1 MIMSLGAFTHGHF
14 DGFSFFRYLCMSMAH
29 FVCRPLYSQDT
40 PCMGINVLEG
50 VQVENLANRTDLS
63 KEEKERRR
71 HKLEKEIAAG
81 VVGVGIL
88 GFAGYKYHQHR
99 QHKQDGYVPV
109 DGHEK
114 HRHHHHHNQQLI

>member
-1 MIMSLGAFTHGHF
+1 M
-14 DGFSFFRYLCMSMAH
+14 DH
-29 FVCRPLYSQDT
+29 FVCRPLYSQNT
-40 PCMGINVLEG
+40 PCVGNNALEC

-81 VVGVGIL
+81 VVGAGIL

-99 QHKQDGYVPV
+99 QQKQDGYVPV

-114 HRHHHHHNQQLI
+114 HRHHHHHNQQIIR